1 MSACLDCTVFRQRM
15 DRLTGSLHRRS
26 RKPIAQI
33 MRPVQRFMHEEAS
46 SGIVLLAAAVVAL
59 VWANSPWHHVYDELL
74 ETHVIMGFGS
84 WALDETIHHWIDDGL
99 MAVFFFVVGLEIKR
113 AIVVGELRSVGR
125 AALPVF
131 AALGGMIVPALIYFA
146 FNAGGV
152 GDRGWGIPM
161 ATDIAFSLGV
171 LSLLRTRA
179 PLPLKMFLTA
189 FAIIDDLGAV
199 IVIAVFYTG
208 EIVWG
213 NLGIAALLLFAL
225 VVVGRLGIRHP
236 LVYAPLGVT
245 VWLLFLESGVHATI
259 AGVLVA
265 ATIPIR
271 VRVDS
276 ARFLARGRDLLLAF
290 ERSAECGRE
299 EEPSGEQKGN
309 LEELEDTTREMQS
322 PLQRFETALHPW
334 VAFVIMPLFA
344 LSNAGVRIE
353 GDLFGALTHLTH
365 PVALGIIL
373 GLVVGKQV
381 GVTAFSLVAVRLGF
395 AALPNG
401 VTWSQFYGVALLGGI
416 GFTMSLF
423 ISNLAFTGDLL
434 NTEAKMGIL
443 LGSAISGVA
452 GYLVLLRAGR
462 GMTGLSS
469 PGAGTGE

>member
-1 MSACLDCTVFRQRM
+1 M
-15 DRLTGSLHRRS
+15 DRITDSFHGHSQT
-26 RKPIAQI
+26 PISQL

-46 SGIVLLAAAVVAL
+46 SGIVLFVAAVVAL
-59 VWANSPWHHVYDELL
+59 AWANSPWSDAYKDLFEMHVS
-74 ETHVIMGFGS
+74 IGFGS
-84 WALDETIHHWIDDGL
+84 WALDETLHHWIDDGL

-113 AIVVGELRSVGR
+113 AIVVGELRSVRR
-125 AALPVF
+125 AALPIF
-131 AALGGMIVPALIYFA
+131 AALGGMIVPALIYVA
-146 FNAGGV
+146 FNAGGE
-152 GDRGWGIPM
+152 GSRGWGIPM

-179 PLPLKMFLTA
+179 PLPLKIFLTA

-208 EIVWG
+208 DIVWG
-213 NLGIAALLLFAL
+213 NLGIGAVFLAALVL
-225 VVVGRLGIRHP
+225 VGRLGIRHP
-236 LVYAPLGVT
+236 LVYALFGVA
-245 VWLLFLESGVHATI
+245 VWLAFLHSGVHATV

-271 VRVDS
+271 VRVAPS
-276 ARFLARGRDLLLAF
+276 GFLARSRDLLLVF
-290 ERSAECGRE
+290 ERSGEYGNE
-299 EEPSGEQKGN
+299 DETSSEQKAI
-309 LEELEDTTREMQS
+309 LKEMEDTAQEMQS

-353 GDLFGALTHLTH
+353 GDFLAALTH

-373 GLVVGKQV
+373 GLLVGKQV
-381 GVTAFSLVAVRLGF
+381 GVTAFSLVVVRLGL
-395 AALPNG
+395 AELPSG
-401 VTWSQFYGVALLGGI
+401 VTWSQFYGVAILGGI

-423 ISNLAFTGDLL
+423 IANLAFTSDLL

-443 LGSAISGVA
+443 LGSAIAGVM

-462 GMTGLSS
+462 GLKGVNSS
-469 PGAGTGE
+469 RSVMGG

>member
-1 MSACLDCTVFRQRM
+1 
-15 DRLTGSLHRRS
+15 
-26 RKPIAQI
+26 
-33 MRPVQRFMHEEAS
+33 MHEEAS
-46 SGIVLLAAAVVAL
+46 SGIVLFVAAVVAL
-59 VWANSPWHHVYDELL
+59 VWANSPWYHTYKELFEMHVS
-74 ETHVIMGFGS
+74 IGFGE
-84 WALDETIHHWIDDGL
+84 WVLNETLHHWIDDGL

-113 AIVVGELRSVGR
+113 AIVVGELRSVRR
-125 AALPVF
+125 AALPIF
-131 AALGGMIVPALIYFA
+131 AALGGMVVPALIYLA
-146 FNAGGV
+146 FNAGGE
-152 GDRGWGIPM
+152 GARGWGIPM

-179 PLPLKMFLTA
+179 PLPLKIFLAA
-189 FAIIDDLGAV
+189 FAIIDDIGAV

-208 EIVWG
+208 DIVWG
-213 NLGIAALLLFAL
+213 NLGIAALFLVAL

-236 LVYAPLGVT
+236 LVYALLGVI
-245 VWLLFLESGVHATI
+245 VWLLFLESGVHATV

-276 ARFLARGRDLLLAF
+276 AGFLARGRDLLLVF
-290 ERSAECGRE
+290 ERS
-299 EEPSGEQKGN
+299 GEYGHEGETSSEQRAI
-309 LEELEDTTREMQS
+309 LQELEDTAQEMQS

-365 PVALGIIL
+365 PVAVGIIL

-381 GVTAFSLVAVRLGF
+381 GVTAFALVAVRLGF
-395 AALPNG
+395 AALPYG

-423 ISNLAFTGDLL
+423 ITNLAFTSDLL

-443 LGSAISGVA
+443 LGSAIAGIM
-452 GYLVLLRAGR
+452 GYLILLRAGR
-462 GMTGLSS
+462 GLTGARSS
-469 PGAGTGE
+469 GAEVGK

>member
-1 MSACLDCTVFRQRM
+1 
-15 DRLTGSLHRRS
+15 
-26 RKPIAQI
+26 

-46 SGIVLLAAAVVAL
+46 SGIVLFVAAVVAL
-59 VWANSPWHHVYDELL
+59 VWANSPWYDVYHDLL
-74 ETHVIMGFGS
+74 DTHIIVGFGS
-84 WALDETIHHWIDDGL
+84 WAIDETLHHWIDDGL

-113 AIVVGELRSVGR
+113 AVVVGELSSVR
-125 AALPVF
+125 KAALPIF
-131 AALGGMIVPALIYFA
+131 AALGGMVVPAVIYLA

-152 GDRGWGIPM
+152 GARGWGIPM

-179 PLPLKMFLTA
+179 PLPLKIFLAA
-189 FAIIDDLGAV
+189 FAIIDDIGAV

-208 EIVWG
+208 DIVWG
-213 NLGIAALLLFAL
+213 DLGIAALFLVAL

-236 LVYAPLGVT
+236 LVYALLGVI
-245 VWLLFLESGVHATI
+245 VWLLFLESGVHATV

-276 ARFLARGRDLLLAF
+276 RGFLARSRDLLLVF
-290 ERSAECGRE
+290 ERS
-299 EEPSGEQKGN
+299 GEYGHEDETSSEQRGI
-309 LEELEDTTREMQS
+309 LQELEDTAQEMQS

-353 GDLFGALTHLTH
+353 GDLFGALAHLTH

-381 GVTAFSLVAVRLGF
+381 GVTAFSFVAVRLGF
-395 AALPNG
+395 AALPYG

-423 ISNLAFTGDLL
+423 ITNLAFTGDLL

-443 LGSAISGVA
+443 LGSAIAGVF
-452 GYLVLLRAGR
+452 GYLILFRAGK
-462 GMTGLSS
+462 GMTGASS
-469 PGAGTGE
+469 STAGMGK